1 MIKLILGM
9 NFQGDEPEGY
19 QLIITQNIIPVT
31 RATQKENMTVQ

>member
-9 NFQGDEPEGY
+9 NFQGDEHEGY
-19 QLIITQNIIPVT
+19 QIIITQNIIPLT